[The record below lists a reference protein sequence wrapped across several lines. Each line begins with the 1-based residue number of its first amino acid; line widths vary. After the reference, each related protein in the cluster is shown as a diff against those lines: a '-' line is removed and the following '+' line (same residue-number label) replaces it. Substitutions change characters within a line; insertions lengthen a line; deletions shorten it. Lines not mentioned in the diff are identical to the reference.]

1 MMTDGPSRESL
12 PDDEGWDRLRST
24 SEAIADPGE
33 QLYRSMTLARG
44 PLPVAPR
51 LPAAELL
58 AEARRSWNARL
69 VRDRLFGRD
78 LFPNPAWNILLDL
91 YIAGEEGRNVTIKC
105 ACSAAGVPQST
116 ALRHIAHLIEIRLAI
131 RRQHP
136 SDARSAYLKLSESG
150 RTKIVEYLSLTGAC
164 PDGPDA

>member
-1 MMTDGPSRESL
+1 MTDGPSRENL
-12 PDDEGWDRLRST
+12 PDDQGWDRLRST
-24 SEAIADPGE
+24 SEALAEPVE
-33 QLYRSMTLARG
+33 QLYQSMRPARG
-44 PLPVAPR
+44 PLPVAPT
-51 LPAAELL
+51 LPAAALL
-58 AEARRSWNARL
+58 AEARRFANARRA
-69 VRDRLFGRD
+69 RDRLFGRD

-116 ALRHIAHLIEIRLAI
+116 ALRHIAHLIEMRLAV

-150 RTKIVEYLSLTGAC
+150 RTKMVDYLSLTGAC
-164 PDGPDA
+164 PDAPGA